1 MKVFITGG
9 LGFIGTYLSKALA
22 DKGANV
28 VVYDNFTNYINPD
41 QSNYYHMLSW
51 RLKHID
57 KKVEILRGDVR
68 VQKSLIRAVRKF
80 EPDVIINLAAL
91 AIAQKTREFA
101 DEATTINVHG
111 TLNALESLRELKK
124 VKKFI
129 FFSSS
134 FVYGN
139 FKRKYVVETDSLGP
153 IDIYGGTKLTGEIFT
168 ETYCRELGFP
178 YVIIRPSAVYGYGD
192 ANNRVSYKLIE
203 NAFLKKP
210 LIVHDE
216 NTRLDFTYIED
227 IVQGTLKCIYSP
239 KANNQIFNITY
250 GEACTIKEY
259 INILKEYFPK
269 IKVKKQKSDILR
281 PKRGTLDISK
291 AKKLLG
297 YQPQYP
303 LERGLREYLKGVK
316 EYGLNVDSIK

>member
-129 FFSSS
+129 
-134 FVYGN
+134 
-139 FKRKYVVETDSLGP
+139 
-153 IDIYGGTKLTGEIFT
+153 
-168 ETYCRELGFP
+168 C
-178 YVIIRPSAVYGYGD
+178 
-192 ANNRVSYKLIE
+192 
-203 NAFLKKP
+203 
-210 LIVHDE
+210 
-216 NTRLDFTYIED
+216 
-227 IVQGTLKCIYSP
+227 
-239 KANNQIFNITY
+239 
-250 GEACTIKEY
+250 
-259 INILKEYFPK
+259 
-269 IKVKKQKSDILR
+269 
-281 PKRGTLDISK
+281 
-291 AKKLLG
+291 
-297 YQPQYP
+297 
-303 LERGLREYLKGVK
+303 
-316 EYGLNVDSIK
+316 